1 MGGPHDKIAAP
12 MNAETPPSSLQGYA
26 AALATALIW
35 SGFML
40 LARMAGQHALTS
52 WDVVALRLGTAGLVL
67 LPFCIKLP
75 PGTWRNPRL
84 WALSLTG
91 GFLFLNLVY
100 AGLSRAPAAHGG
112 VFLSGLQPFIIT
124 MLAWWIL
131 GARPARERIG
141 GLLAIA
147 LGVTCVSA
155 PQLVGSHAGASTLRG
170 DLLMVCASLA
180 WATYSVMVR
189 KWVFDV
195 WLLTRFLAVASAL
208 VYIPIYV
215 WCLPKN
221 LGAAPWSMLAL
232 QAVYQGVITTI
243 VAMLLFLRAISI
255 LGPERTGAIV
265 AIVPVVVGLAAVP
278 LLGEPLTLWL
288 LGGMVLVSAGAYLA
302 ARPLRSIPHR

>member
-1 MGGPHDKIAAP
+1 
-12 MNAETPPSSLQGYA
+12 MNATSRPSALQGYL

-35 SGFML
+35 AGFML
-40 LARMAGQHALTS
+40 LARVAGQHALTS
-52 WDVVALRLGTAGLVL
+52 WDVVALRLGTAALVL
-67 LPFCIKLP
+67 LPLSLNLP

-84 WALSLTG
+84 WGLSLTG

-112 VFLSGLQPFIIT
+112 VFLSGLQPFMIT
-124 MLAWWIL
+124 ILAWWLL
-131 GARPARERIG
+131 GARPARERLW
-141 GLLAIA
+141 GLLAIM
-147 LGVTCVSA
+147 LGVGCVA
-155 PQLVGSHAGASTLRG
+155 GPQLLGNPAGESTLGG
-170 DLLMVCASLA
+170 DVLLVSASLA

-195 WLLTRFLAVASAL
+195 WVLTRFLAVASAL
-208 VYIPIYV
+208 VYLPIYLL
-215 WCLPKN
+215 WLPKN
-221 LGAAPWSMLAL
+221 LSAAPWSMLAL

-288 LGGMVLVSAGAYLA
+288 IGGLVLVSGGAYLA
-302 ARPLRSIPHR
+302 ARPLPQHQR

>member
-1 MGGPHDKIAAP
+1 
-12 MNAETPPSSLQGYA
+12 MNATSRPSALQGYL

-35 SGFML
+35 AGFML
-40 LARMAGQHALTS
+40 LARVAGQHALTS
-52 WDVVALRLGTAGLVL
+52 WDVVALRLGTAALVL
-67 LPFCIKLP
+67 LPLSLNLP

-84 WALSLTG
+84 WGLSLTG

-112 VFLSGLQPFIIT
+112 VFLSGLQPFMIT
-124 MLAWWIL
+124 ILAWWLL
-131 GARPARERIG
+131 GARPARERLW
-141 GLLAIA
+141 GLLAIM
-147 LGVTCVSA
+147 LGVGCVA
-155 PQLVGSHAGASTLRG
+155 GPQLLGNPAGESTLGG
-170 DLLMVCASLA
+170 DVLLVCASLA

-195 WLLTRFLAVASAL
+195 WVLTRFLAVASAL
-208 VYIPIYV
+208 VYIPIYLL
-215 WCLPKN
+215 WLPKN
-221 LGAAPWSMLAL
+221 LSAAPWSMLAL

-288 LGGMVLVSAGAYLA
+288 IGGLVLVSGGAYLA
-302 ARPLRSIPHR
+302 ARPLPQHQR

>member
-1 MGGPHDKIAAP
+1 
-12 MNAETPPSSLQGYA
+12 MNAPSRPAALQGYL
-26 AALATALIW
+26 AALSTALIW
-35 SGFML
+35 AGFML
-40 LARMAGQHALTS
+40 LARVAGQHALTS
-52 WDVVALRLGTAGLVL
+52 WDVVALRLGTAALVL
-67 LPFCIKLP
+67 LPFCFTLP

-84 WALSLTG
+84 WGLSLTG

-112 VFLSGLQPFIIT
+112 IFLSGLQPFIIT

-131 GARPARERIG
+131 GARPARERLW

-147 LGVTCVSA
+147 LGVTCVA
-155 PQLVGSHAGASTLRG
+155 GPQVLGSQDAGASTLQG
-170 DLLMVCASLA
+170 DLLLVCASLA

-195 WLLTRFLAVASAL
+195 WVLTRFLAVASAL
-208 VYIPIYV
+208 VYIPIYLL
-215 WCLPKN
+215 WLPKN
-221 LGAAPWSMLAL
+221 LSAAPWSMLAL

-288 LGGMVLVSAGAYLA
+288 IGGLVLVSGGAYLA
-302 ARPLRSIPHR
+302 ARPLRQHPLKTPC